1 MDGFRYVSEN
11 TIEHL
16 SLHDCDC
23 TAMQFDGGDLVF
35 EVEWIEVLA
44 THPDNPFPQA
54 HQSGRGR
61 IVLHNAVIE
70 QGELIKGDDDKTP
83 ITDASQV
90 NGFEVLSFDE
100 ERTDGGFELSVL
112 GIFSGFRG
120 AEYADY
126 IEMKIRYSS
135 STVMFG
141 ELGEVSWFERHK

>member
-1 MDGFRYVSEN
+1 MDGFRYVSKN

-23 TAMQFDGGDLVF
+23 SAMRFDGEDLVF

-44 THPDNPFPQA
+44 SHPDNPFPQA
-54 HQSGRGR
+54 HQSGEGR
-61 IVLHNAVIE
+61 IVLHGAVIE
-70 QGELIKGDDDKTP
+70 RGELVKDDENSPIGDV
-83 ITDASQV
+83 AQV
-90 NGFEVLSFDE
+90 KGFEVLSFDE
-100 ERTDGGFELSVL
+100 ERRDGGFELSLL

>member
-1 MDGFRYVSEN
+1 M
-11 TIEHL
+11 
-16 SLHDCDC
+16 
-23 TAMQFDGGDLVF
+23 F

-54 HQSGRGR
+54 HQSGEGR
-61 IVLHNAVIE
+61 IVLHGAVIE
-70 QGELIKGDDDKTP
+70 RGELVKDDENTP
-83 ITDASQV
+83 IGDVAQV
-90 NGFEVLSFDE
+90 KGFEVLSFDE
-100 ERTDGGFELSVL
+100 ERRDGGFELSLL

>member
-11 TIEHL
+11 TVEHL
-16 SLHDCDC
+16 SLHDCEC
-23 TAMQFDGGDLVF
+23 SAMRFEGADLIF

-54 HQSGRGR
+54 HQSGEGR
-61 IVLHNAVIE
+61 IVLHGAVIE
-70 QGELIKGDDDKTP
+70 RGELVKDDENTSIGDV
-83 ITDASQV
+83 AQV
-90 NGFEVLSFDE
+90 KSFEVLSFDE
-100 ERTDGGFELSVL
+100 ERKDGGFELSLFGV
-112 GIFSGFRG
+112 FSGV
-120 AEYADY
+120 EDADF

>member
-11 TIEHL
+11 TVEHL
-16 SLHDCDC
+16 SLHDCEC
-23 TAMQFDGGDLVF
+23 SAVRFEGADLIF

-54 HQSGRGR
+54 HQSGEGR
-61 IVLHNAVIE
+61 IVLHGAVIE
-70 QGELIKGDDDKTP
+70 RGELVKDDENTSIGDV
-83 ITDASQV
+83 AQV
-90 NGFEVLSFDE
+90 KSFEVLSFDE
-100 ERTDGGFELSVL
+100 ERKDGGFELSLFGV
-112 GIFSGFRG
+112 FSGV
-120 AEYADY
+120 EDADF

>member
-11 TIEHL
+11 TIDHL

-23 TAMQFDGGDLVF
+23 SAMKSDGEDLIF

-61 IVLHNAVIE
+61 IVLHGAVIE

-83 ITDASQV
+83 MTDVSQV
-90 NGFEVLSFDE
+90 KGFEVLTFDE
-100 ERTDGGFELSVL
+100 QRKDGGFELSLYGV
-112 GIFSGFRG
+112 FSGN
-120 AEYADY
+120 EDADY
-126 IEMKIRYSS
+126 IQMKIRYSS
-135 STVMFG
+135 STVMFS